1 MLTCRELLSLD
12 SFKGI
17 SVVAGHSG
25 LDNVISWPYPKHT
38 KVVSPWVRGGEFI
51 LVSGYEH
58 GVNDKELLELLD
70 EAEMNHLSGILIEGG
85 INFKE
90 LSAVVINRADQLGV
104 PLFFAPRVVS
114 FLDICREI
122 SNVIL
127 ESNLYDKYAASLL
140 KKLVSE
146 DSLSR
151 KEALLLFKE
160 ADVPCDEMYQVFL
173 FSTLVPTERDNS
185 NSFDYNAILRTVF
198 NPLQNACQ
206 LSLSA
211 LGIKPIIY
219 LAASSAAYMVY
230 GKSEADFEL
239 IFDAMKKIRAQFSA
253 PGGSCGLVLSSSC
266 IIEDIMG
273 IDKAYQQALYTAS
286 LIRGG
291 VIADNIYSF
300 ADLGSYQLPFFIED
314 KARLLAFRD
323 QYLGE
328 LHKNEQLLETL
339 RAYLSFNGNM
349 LRTAESLYIHRNTLS
364 YRLERIEALTGRR
377 LSDME
382 TVRDLLN
389 ALMILDIYPY

>member
-1 MLTCRELLSLD
+1 
-12 SFKGI
+12 
-17 SVVAGHSG
+17 
-25 LDNVISWPYPKHT
+25 
-38 KVVSPWVRGGEFI
+38 
-51 LVSGYEH
+51 
-58 GVNDKELLELLD
+58 
-70 EAEMNHLSGILIEGG
+70 
-85 INFKE
+85 
-90 LSAVVINRADQLGV
+90 
-104 PLFFAPRVVS
+104 
-114 FLDICREI
+114 
-122 SNVIL
+122 
-127 ESNLYDKYAASLL
+127 
-140 KKLVSE
+140 
-146 DSLSR
+146 
-151 KEALLLFKE
+151 
-160 ADVPCDEMYQVFL
+160 
-173 FSTLVPTERDNS
+173 
-185 NSFDYNAILRTVF
+185 
-198 NPLQNACQ
+198 
-206 LSLSA
+206 
-211 LGIKPIIY
+211 
-219 LAASSAAYMVY
+219 MVY

-349 LRTAESLYIHRNTLS
+349 LRTAESLYIHRNTLA

-382 TVRDLLN
+382 TIRDLLN

>member
-17 SVVAGHSG
+17 SAVAGHSG

-140 KKLVSE
+140 K
-146 DSLSR
+146 
-151 KEALLLFKE
+151 
-160 ADVPCDEMYQVFL
+160 
-173 FSTLVPTERDNS
+173 
-185 NSFDYNAILRTVF
+185 NSFLRILSVERRPSCFLKRRTSRATRCIKSF
-198 NPLQNACQ
+198 CFPHWSRPTGITPIPLT
-206 LSLSA
+206 
-211 LGIKPIIY
+211 I
-219 LAASSAAYMVY
+219 
-230 GKSEADFEL
+230 
-239 IFDAMKKIRAQFSA
+239 
-253 PGGSCGLVLSSSC
+253 
-266 IIEDIMG
+266 
-273 IDKAYQQALYTAS
+273 
-286 LIRGG
+286 
-291 VIADNIYSF
+291 
-300 ADLGSYQLPFFIED
+300 
-314 KARLLAFRD
+314 
-323 QYLGE
+323 
-328 LHKNEQLLETL
+328 
-339 RAYLSFNGNM
+339 
-349 LRTAESLYIHRNTLS
+349 TLS
-364 YRLERIEALTGRR
+364 C
-377 LSDME
+377 
-382 TVRDLLN
+382 V
-389 ALMILDIYPY
+389 PYSIRCKTPANCRSAHLG